1 MKSYIK
7 SLIENGQRVDGRKL
21 TDVRDIVITNDVST
35 KAEGSARVKWGDTEV
50 IAGVKMSVGTPYSD
64 SPDKGTLMV
73 TSELLPMA
81 NENFSAGPPS
91 IESIE
96 LARVIDRGIRESN
109 MIDLKKLCIKE
120 GEAVWTVFV
129 DLYIINDAGNILD
142 AAALAAVAALKDSL
156 VPTLEEG
163 NKVDYDTPTKNK
175 LPLIEDRIPLTSTI
189 FKSGDKLFVDPV
201 LEETSEVDARVTI
214 GISASG
220 DINAM
225 QKGGAG
231 FFTIDEV
238 NEAVKMAKV
247 VTDSLR
253 KKLK

>member
-142 AAALAAVAALKDSL
+142 AAALAAVAALKSAVFPKLDGDKVL
-156 VPTLEEG
+156 FGEFTKTKIPLKLLPITCTLAKLGNKIVVDPCLEEE
-163 NKVDYDTPTKNK
+163 KDFEVRLSVAVSEK
-175 LPLIEDRIPLTSTI
+175 
-189 FKSGDKLFVDPV
+189 GDVH
-201 LEETSEVDARVTI
+201 
-214 GISASG
+214 
-220 DINAM
+220 AM
-225 QKGGAG
+225 QKGGMVGLDISEA
-231 FFTIDEV
+231 DEMIKL
-238 NEAVKMAKV
+238 AVKKSAEIRKV
-247 VTDSLR
+247 
-253 KKLK
+253 LK

>member
-109 MIDLKKLCIKE
+109 MIDLKKL
-120 GEAVWTVFV
+120 
-129 DLYIINDAGNILD
+129 
-142 AAALAAVAALKDSL
+142 
-156 VPTLEEG
+156 
-163 NKVDYDTPTKNK
+163 
-175 LPLIEDRIPLTSTI
+175 
-189 FKSGDKLFVDPV
+189 
-201 LEETSEVDARVTI
+201 
-214 GISASG
+214 
-220 DINAM
+220 
-225 QKGGAG
+225 
-231 FFTIDEV
+231 
-238 NEAVKMAKV
+238 
-247 VTDSLR
+247 
-253 KKLK
+253 

>member
-50 IAGVKMSVGTPYSD
+50 IAGVKMSVGTPYGD

-81 NENFSAGPPS
+81 NEAFSAGPPS

-96 LARVIDRGIRESN
+96 LARVIYRGIRESN
-109 MIDLKKLCIKE
+109 MIDLKKF
-120 GEAVWTVFV
+120 FV

-142 AAALAAVAALKDSL
+142 AAALAAVSALKDSL
-156 VPTLEEG
+156 IPTLEEG

-175 LPLIEDRIPLTSTI
+175 LPLIEDRIPLTSTV
-189 FKSGDKLFVDPV
+189 FKSGNKLFVDPV

-253 KKLK
+253 KILK